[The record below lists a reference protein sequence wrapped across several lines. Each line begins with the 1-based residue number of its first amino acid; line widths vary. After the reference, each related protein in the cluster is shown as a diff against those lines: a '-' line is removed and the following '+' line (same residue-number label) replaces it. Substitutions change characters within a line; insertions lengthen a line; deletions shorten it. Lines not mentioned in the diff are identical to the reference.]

1 MSEKPSLNI
10 TDINNDVK
18 ITCQNIT
25 FNGNNTFIKF
35 LVQNLSPTTEFTVG
49 NLQLTYIK
57 NYGILKKLNP
67 NYISDF
73 PVVLPKKE
81 LTVVYVAQTPLRV
94 QADEV
99 FVFEMQDR
107 LKQVRLSINL
117 PAQVYATRTNN

>member
-81 LTVVYVAQTPLRV
+81 LTVVYVAQTPL
-94 QADEV
+94 V
-99 FVFEMQDR
+99 FR
-107 LKQVRLSINL
+107 LMKFLFLKCRI
-117 PAQVYATRTNN
+117 A

>member
-1 MSEKPSLNI
+1 
-10 TDINNDVK
+10 
-18 ITCQNIT
+18 
-25 FNGNNTFIKF
+25 
-35 LVQNLSPTTEFTVG
+35 
-49 NLQLTYIK
+49 
-57 NYGILKKLNP
+57 LKKLNP

-81 LTVVYVAQTPLRV
+81 LTVVYVAQTPVGV